1 MSEALRFINYIK
13 QSKGQIKVLGEYSNT
28 KISELIDSEFW
39 NNIVEFERPDIQIK
53 LSSKMLLLEHFE
65 FNSSKL
71 IRGSSLEHK
80 KIAELDRELDKMSL
94 SNKGEPIVIS
104 KELENEAST
113 KSYIDNLLRNS
124 NKHIEKY
131 DDYIKNFNEVTN
143 NKYVDKI
150 EFGFVIENTSSL
162 YDAIIRDGIKTLILP
177 FNIKEFLEFLK
188 NNDKIKH
195 VFSLSRTPDSYVIYY
210 FYNSEN
216 SINALIESIEL
227 ITDKDELLFPNPQ
240 AISARAHF
248 K

>member
-1 MSEALRFINYIK
+1 MSEALRFINYIERAK
-13 QSKGQIKVLGEYSNT
+13 FQINVLGEYSNT
-28 KISELIDSEFW
+28 MISELIDGEFW
-39 NNIVEFERPDIQIK
+39 NNIKEFERPDIQIK
-53 LSSKMLLLEHFE
+53 LQKKVLLLEHFE

-71 IRGSSLEHK
+71 VRGSSLEHK

-94 SNKGEPIVIS
+94 RYKGEPIVIS

-131 DDYIKNFNEVTN
+131 DDYIKNFNESTK
-143 NKYVDKI
+143 NKFVDKI

-162 YDAIIRDGIKTLILP
+162 YDAVIRDGTQTLIFP

-188 NNDKIKH
+188 KNDKVKH

-210 FYNSEN
+210 FYNNAN
-216 SINALIESIEL
+216 SINALMESIDI
-227 ITDKDELLFPNPQ
+227 ITEKDELLYPNPQ
-240 AISARAHF
+240 SISARAHF